1 MEELVNPMKR
11 LYDMLESVISYGVN
25 EYASDTQITD
35 NIDMRVIWNES
46 MQIDLNEEE
55 GLEEYHNS
63 LTDLMRLIISCE
75 QIVKNNPSMNQA
87 LYKSQLARI
96 KRVAFSIGITNWGTF
111 RREFNEDFL
120 LALQWAI
127 EGMNEH
133 VSERLIS
140 DEDLKQMHSE
150 LQEIIDRVLASDLPL
165 GLKTSLVDGLAAIQS
180 AILEYRLYGAEGI
193 RNAIDRNVGLVY
205 RNLEEIGTLEQ
216 PESKNVARDAI
227 GCIWKIDKFVSAAS
241 KVKELAQ
248 PLTEHFPMLGGG

>member
-96 KRVAFSIGITNWGTF
+96 KRVAFSIG
-111 RREFNEDFL
+111 
-120 LALQWAI
+120 
-127 EGMNEH
+127 
-133 VSERLIS
+133 
-140 DEDLKQMHSE
+140 
-150 LQEIIDRVLASDLPL
+150 
-165 GLKTSLVDGLAAIQS
+165 
-180 AILEYRLYGAEGI
+180 
-193 RNAIDRNVGLVY
+193 
-205 RNLEEIGTLEQ
+205 
-216 PESKNVARDAI
+216 
-227 GCIWKIDKFVSAAS
+227 
-241 KVKELAQ
+241 
-248 PLTEHFPMLGGG
+248 